1 MKSLILQVLYF
12 LKMSLIFVDLVHTF
26 GELFS
31 EKMFISNRCMVWC
44 PTCTKNLERS
54 LLDTCLLIIE
64 LKTLFSELN
73 KFIGEQ
79 PEDWIQETVLHD
91 INRDVGADFY
101 RGVQSYDG
109 ETMLSV
115 SPKPWVNGDSL
126 VASDDPITGDL
137 WSGYALIFEL
147 IAPLRL
153 VGFNSMIAYSRAVSI
168 L

>member
-1 MKSLILQVLYF
+1 M
-12 LKMSLIFVDLVHTF
+12 
-26 GELFS
+26 
-31 EKMFISNRCMVWC
+31 
-44 PTCTKNLERS
+44 
-54 LLDTCLLIIE
+54 
-64 LKTLFSELN
+64 KTLFSELT

-153 VGFNSMIAYSRAVSI
+153 GAIFI
-168 L
+168 LRKGVFSLFQSTHPPL

>member
-1 MKSLILQVLYF
+1 
-12 LKMSLIFVDLVHTF
+12 MSPLVYKDSTF
-26 GELFS
+26 TD
-31 EKMFISNRCMVWC
+31 
-44 PTCTKNLERS
+44 PNLTQIH
-54 LLDTCLLIIE
+54 L
-64 LKTLFSELN
+64 
-73 KFIGEQ
+73 GAQ

-91 INRDVGADFY
+91 INRDIGADFY

-109 ETMLSV
+109 ETMLSI

-153 VGFNSMIAYSRAVSI
+153 II
-168 L
+168 LI

>member
-1 MKSLILQVLYF
+1 MKIL
-12 LKMSLIFVDLVHTF
+12 SIFVAFLENMNF
-26 GELFS
+26 NNIFENIILFEL
-31 EKMFISNRCMVWC
+31 
-44 PTCTKNLERS
+44 T
-54 LLDTCLLIIE
+54 
-64 LKTLFSELN
+64 

-79 PEDWIQETVLHD
+79 PEDWIQETVQHD

-109 ETMLSV
+109 ETMLNI

-153 VGFNSMIAYSRAVSI
+153 V
-168 L
+168 

>member
-1 MKSLILQVLYF
+1 MHN
-12 LKMSLIFVDLVHTF
+12 LKN
-26 GELFS
+26 FS
-31 EKMFISNRCMVWC
+31 
-44 PTCTKNLERS
+44 RS
-54 LLDTCLLIIE
+54 LEQFFLTVGQNNFGNKIP
-64 LKTLFSELN
+64 FS

-153 VGFNSMIAYSRAVSI
+153 V
-168 L
+168 